1 MFNSLQRPCFRPHWV
16 VIASMAAVLLTSIVA
31 VSQDAKSAEK
41 PEPATV
47 TRSLIIHSDDA
58 GMSHSVNRATIDAME
73 KGFVSSCSIMVPCP
87 WFPEFAEWA
96 RQHPKKDFGI
106 HLTLNSE
113 FGSYRWGPVAGRD
126 KVPTLVDKD
135 GYLHRSKEEV
145 QAKARPAEV
154 EIELRAQIDR
164 ALQAG
169 IKLSHLDTHMGTVVS
184 TGDMLEIYVRLGL
197 EYNLPVMIIRHI
209 DPALAAGYPDLVKMN
224 GRYIKALEAKGL
236 PPIDYLFQFYEGKD
250 HAARQQRYLQTF
262 RDLKP
267 GVTQVIIHCGYDDAE
282 LQAITGSHFLRGDDT
297 RIFMDTEVKK
307 QIEEIGIEIIT
318 WTQLRERAA
327 RGQ

>member
-1 MFNSLQRPCFRPHWV
+1 MSARSTLLAVFICLQPVSAF
-16 VIASMAAVLLTSIVA
+16 MAGMVLSGSNA
-31 VSQDAKSAEK
+31 FCQEGSK
-41 PEPATV
+41 
-47 TRSLIIHSDDA
+47 RSLIIHSDDA

-73 KGFVSSCSIMVPCP
+73 KGIVSSCSIMVPCP

-96 RQHPKKDFGI
+96 KLHPEKDFGI

-145 QAKARPAEV
+145 QAQARPAEV

-164 ALQAG
+164 ALAAG

-197 EYNLPVMIIRHI
+197 EYDLPVMIMRNV
-209 DPALAAGYPDLVKMN
+209 DPSLAAGYPDLVKRN
-224 GRYIKALEAKGL
+224 QTYVQALGSRGL
-236 PPIDYLFQFYEGKD
+236 PVIDYLYQFYDGKD
-250 HAARQQRYLQTF
+250 PATRQERYLRTF

-267 GVTQVIIHCGYDDAE
+267 GVTQMIIHCGYDDAE

-297 RIFMDTEVKK
+297 RIFMDGNVKQ
-307 QIEEIGIEIIT
+307 QIEDMGIEIIS
-318 WTQLRERAA
+318 WSELRKRVA
-327 RGQ
+327 GVPK